1 MGQEAKDV
9 FDVQAEVAD
18 GVSSAFPEGQTVVGV
33 VVEGASNC
41 DLVESVMVE
50 FVMVGFVMVEF
61 VMVEFVMVAAVVV
74 VVEGMSSLGFGRF
87 GSERGGERGADV
99 LGVVQEAADIYV
111 IAATKI
117 AVIGVDCAESEVQRK
132 ERNV

>member
-1 MGQEAKDV
+1 MVGQEAKDV

-50 FVMVGFVMVEF
+50 FVMVGF